1 MSSSLKSVATR
12 FRAYQL
18 SQAGSSFSYFAD
30 GHFTLIEAVITDI
43 NRPRLLDELKIC
55 GKATINTL
63 HITSW
68 DQDHCSESGLAWI
81 LENLAPSK
89 IEYPGYAPHTE
100 CGRACLSAIK
110 AYEKR
115 WVTKGYSVKAQAIDP
130 PYIASLESAAQLGY
144 KDIFYH
150 PRQVQDLA
158 NNNSTI
164 KFFRRGAFNVLSLG
178 DVEDQNIAAMLRRC
192 KTLCREV
199 DVMILAHHGA
209 DNGFTTK
216 KFLEE
221 LSPSVAICSSNYDNE
236 YDHPRDEIRK
246 LLYEQGIRLFTT
258 KTGDVIIEST
268 STHRTNYRAT
278 NLCSDST
285 KVSSVCDYK
294 PRKAHWL
301 TMNADTLRNLLRPG
315 FKGLKR

>member
-18 SQAGSSFSYFAD
+18 GQAGSSFSYFAD
-30 GHFTLIEAVITDI
+30 SHFTLIEAVITDI
-43 NRPRLLDELKIC
+43 NHPCLHDELKIC
-55 GKATINTL
+55 GKTTIDAL

-68 DQDHCSESGLAWI
+68 DQDHCSESGLEWV
-81 LENLAPSK
+81 LDNLAPFK

-100 CGRACLSAIK
+100 CGKACLSAIK
-110 AYEKR
+110 AYKKR
-115 WVTKGYSVKAQAIDP
+115 RAVKGYSVKTQAIDP
-130 PYIASLESAAQLGY
+130 PYITSLESSTQLGY

-150 PRQVQDLA
+150 PRQLQDSS

-178 DVEDQNIAAMLRRC
+178 DVEDHNVAAMLRRC

-236 YDHPRDEIRK
+236 YDHPREEIRK
-246 LLYEQGIRLFTT
+246 LLYDQGIRLFTT

-268 STHRTNYRAT
+268 GTHRTNYRVT

-285 KVSSVCDYK
+285 KVSSAYDYK